1 MSADNLTAKS
11 RAFYE
16 RTRSK
21 MAASLLLIG
30 MGLMALGWCS
40 AFGGQSDSAR
50 HERTNASGDAE
61 KALQSLVGGF
71 GKNLIIY
78 TINSALSPSYFDRTL
93 QMCK

>member
-30 MGLMALGWCS
+30 LGLMALGWCS
-40 AFGGQSDSAR
+40 AFGGQSDSAN
-50 HERTNASGDAE
+50 HERKNTSGDE
-61 KALQSLVGGF
+61 KKAIQSLVGGF
-71 GKNLIIY
+71 GKKCCDGDTNE
-78 TINSALSPSYFDRTL
+78 NV
-93 QMCK
+93 Q